1 MLTLRLTKYSFFQ
14 LLLFFL
20 IPIIFIKV
28 CYLVFSSSIVFFSPE
43 YTLALPGMIIEY
55 LAVLFLILVF
65 LYITNNFV
73 YSLLISHSLYLVFL
87 IMSLLKIKLLKAPI
101 VYYDLFQ
108 VDDLLK
114 NISSIGTQ
122 SMVLSIVSLS
132 ALCLLVF
139 VAIRRKNSQKHRSYA
154 FILILVFGFFSLYSV
169 GHVKNY
175 LNKYKIKY
183 KWNSNIY
190 IKAQKHGLLTFFI
203 QSIYF
208 SNHLQK
214 PQNYSVQLADKY
226 LKQYDDIN
234 KPGLINNEIESPD
247 NIIILLIES
256 FQDIQQLP
264 WKANKEITPA
274 YNKMKSNSY
283 SGDLI
288 SPVFGGKSVN
298 AEFEL
303 LTSFSSVFTPFGSI
317 PYKDFVKQNIPSLAR
332 QLKSYDYI
340 SNVIQV
346 VEMKGYGYQS
356 IYKFLGFDN
365 KYSLS
370 KHNKSIELDPTQRF
384 GSSDAIS
391 TQIIEIVDKQEKS
404 FIFAFPNSSHSPWKL
419 NDYPENEIELIN
431 SRLNLDESN
440 EIIAYYNAISHV
452 DLLIK
457 NLYNKFVNSNEKTLI
472 LIIGDHQPSLKVS
485 LNNTNL
491 SSSLNN
497 KIDNHLVPYLF
508 WSNYKLKFP
517 SNKEKFTSMN
527 LISAKLLNVVNLQAS
542 GFYKF
547 IIEIN
552 KTYKAF
558 SFALLKNNQTIDI
571 YKNWTSEIVQQY
583 QIIQYK
589 YLSGDV

>member
-1 MLTLRLTKYSFFQ
+1 MLSIKLTKYSFFQ
-14 LLLFFL
+14 LLLFLL
-20 IPIIFIKV
+20 IPLVFIKV
-28 CYLVFSSSIVFFSPE
+28 SYIVFSSSLVFFSPE
-43 YTLALPGMIIEY
+43 YSLALPGLIIEY
-55 LAVLFLILVF
+55 LTVLFLSFVF
-65 LYITNNFV
+65 LFITNNFT
-73 YSLLISHSLYLVFL
+73 YSLIISHSVYLVFL
-87 IMSLLKIKLLKAPI
+87 IMSLLKIKILKAPI
-101 VYYDLFQ
+101 VYYDIFQ

-122 SMVLSIVSLS
+122 SMLLSIFSLG

-139 VAIRRKNSQKHRSYA
+139 IAITRKNTRKHRSYSFI
-154 FILILVFGFFSLYSV
+154 FILIFCFFSFYSSAY
-169 GHVKNY
+169 VKSY

-190 IKAQKHGLLTFFI
+190 IKAQKHGLLSFFI
-203 QSIYF
+203 QSFYF

-214 PQNYSVQLADKY
+214 PQNYSLQLADKY
-226 LKQYDDIN
+226 LKQYDDTN
-234 KPGLINNEIESPD
+234 KLKLNNTEIEPPD

-264 WKANKEITPA
+264 WKTNKEITPA
-274 YNKMKSNSY
+274 YNKMKSNGFTGY
-283 SGDLI
+283 LI

-317 PYKDFVKQNIPSLAR
+317 PYKDFVKQKIPSLAR
-332 QLKSYDYI
+332 QLKPYDYI

-356 IYKFLGFDN
+356 IYDFLGFDN

-384 GSSDAIS
+384 GSSGAIS
-391 TQIIEIVDKQEKS
+391 KQIIEIVDQQDKS
-404 FIFAFPNSSHSPWKL
+404 FIFAFPNSSHSPWKIT
-419 NDYPENEIELIN
+419 DYPDNKIELIN
-431 SRLNLDESN
+431 SGLRRDETN

-452 DLLIK
+452 DLLI
-457 NLYNKFVNSNEKTLI
+457 NDLYNKFINSDEKTLI

-485 LNNTNL
+485 LNNSNL
-491 SSSLNN
+491 SSSLNS

-517 SNKEKFTSMN
+517 SSKEKFTSMN
-527 LISAKLLNVVNLQAS
+527 LISAKLLNIANLQAS

-558 SFALLKNNQTIDI
+558 SFALLKNNQVIDI
-571 YKNWTSEIVQQY
+571 YNNWTNEIVQQY
-583 QIIQYK
+583 QFIQYK
-589 YLSGDV
+589 YLSDED